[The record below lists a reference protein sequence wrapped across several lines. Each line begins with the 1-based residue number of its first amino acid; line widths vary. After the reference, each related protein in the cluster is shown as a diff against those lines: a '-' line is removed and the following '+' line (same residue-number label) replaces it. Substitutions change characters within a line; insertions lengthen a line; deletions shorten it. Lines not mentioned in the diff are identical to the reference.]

1 MLKFEPVRW
10 VCLCALTLC
19 LSVLGACVSTAP
31 TIRHELPTTAD
42 QTDLD
47 RRARVRLEL
56 ASAYFGRG
64 QNDTALAEVNLAL
77 QARPDLPDA
86 LNLRGLIYASLEDPV
101 QAEQS
106 FKRALELSPRDADT
120 AHNLG
125 WFYCQQKR
133 FAEADTMF
141 ERALAQTNY
150 RDPQRTLLT
159 QGVCQARNQQLAL
172 AERSLMK
179 ALELDAG
186 NPAVGVNLAEVLY
199 RRGDY
204 ERARFYIRRVNNVDE
219 LITAQTLWLA
229 LRIEHRSGQTDEER
243 NLGRKLLNRF
253 PEAPETKLYGKGR
266 FDE

>member
-1 MLKFEPVRW
+1 MLKVESRRW
-10 VCLCALTLC
+10 WAWAVVSLWLAL
-19 LSVLGACVSTAP
+19 LSACVSTEP
-31 TIRHELPTTAD
+31 KERHEFSTASD

-64 QNDTALAEVNLAL
+64 QNDTALDEVKMAL
-77 QARPDLPDA
+77 QVRPDLPEA
-86 LNLRGLIYASLEDPV
+86 LNLRGLIYAALERPEL
-101 QAEQS
+101 AEES
-106 FKRALELSPRDADT
+106 FKRALQLNPHDANT

-125 WFYCQQKR
+125 WFLCQQKR
-133 FAEADTMF
+133 YDEAESNF
-141 ERALAQTNY
+141 ELALAQPNY

-172 AERSLMK
+172 AERTLLR
-179 ALELDAG
+179 AFELDAG
-186 NPAVGVNLAEVLY
+186 SPAVAVNLAEVLY
-199 RRGDY
+199 KRGDY

-219 LITAQTLWLA
+219 LVTAQTLWLA
-229 LRIEHRSGQTDEER
+229 LRIEHRSGQTAQER
-243 NLGRKLLNRF
+243 SLGSQLINRF

>member
-1 MLKFEPVRW
+1 MQKFESRGLAW
-10 VCLCALTLC
+10 SALVLWIAL
-19 LSVLGACVSTAP
+19 LSACVSTEP
-31 TIRHELPTTAD
+31 KVRHEIPTASD

-64 QNDTALAEVNLAL
+64 QNVTALDEVKKAL

-86 LNLRGLIYASLEDPV
+86 LNLRGLIYAALDEPGL
-101 QAEQS
+101 AEES
-106 FKRALELSPRDADT
+106 FNRALELSPRDADT

-125 WFYCQQKR
+125 WFLCQQKR
-133 FAEADTMF
+133 YDAADAAF

-150 RDPQRTLLT
+150 REPQRTLLT
-159 QGVCQARNQQLAL
+159 QGVCQARNQQLAQ
-172 AERSLMK
+172 AERTLLR
-179 ALELDAG
+179 AFELDAG
-186 NPAVGVNLAEVLY
+186 SPAVAVNLAEVLY
-199 RRGDY
+199 KRGDY

-219 LITAQTLWLA
+219 LVTAQTLWLA
-229 LRIEHRSGQTDEER
+229 LRIEHRSGQTAQER
-243 NLGRKLLNRF
+243 SLGGQLINRF